1 MASPPGDSRVFGAEY
16 DWVALLATSLPE
28 EQDYKADTRGNWPSD
43 LRGTLFRNGPG
54 LFERNGV
61 RKRMVTDGD
70 GLIRSYD
77 IADGQVHFKS
87 RFVRTT
93 KFREEEAAGRYRYAT
108 WSTRS
113 PGGIWRNIGA
123 TRRRSQAEATVFERH
138 GKLLAFD
145 EVGLP
150 WALDPLTLA
159 TTSRYQIGAPSDR
172 PAFKTRGKL
181 DTLSGDWTV
190 LGHDYVEPKK
200 LRILIENAQGLT
212 NTELSMRL
220 PRASYFRD
228 FFSTPR
234 YVVVGLNAV
243 EIKTTR
249 AMLGIAPLLDAVR
262 WKPSLG
268 NLVVVIPKSGDE
280 PFAVE
285 APASWCFHTINA
297 CESKGELVADF
308 IGYDSPETLLGKNP
322 ALGAVMRGE
331 IRRMSEHGSVRR
343 WRIDLT
349 KQTLRE
355 EIIDASSHEYPTI
368 DPLRA
373 GLPYRHAYMATT
385 RTGQWWSSGTVR
397 LDMETGARDAYVG
410 RETQELREPVFVPR
424 AGGGTDEGWLL
435 VESMDGASGLA
446 SLLVFNAGHVAA
458 GPVAEAVLQHHL
470 PFSVHGTWVPGNE
483 P

>member
-1 MASPPGDSRVFGAEY
+1 VAEPAGDPGSFGTEY
-16 DWVALLATSLPE
+16 NWVALLATSLRQ
-28 EQDYKADTRGNWPSD
+28 EQDYRAETRGNWPSD
-43 LRGTLFRNGPG
+43 LRGSLFRNGPG
-54 LFERNGV
+54 LFERDGV

-70 GLIRSYD
+70 GLVRAYD
-77 IADGQVHFKS
+77 IADGNVHFQS

-93 KFREEEAAGRYRYAT
+93 KFREEEAAGCYKYAT
-108 WSTRS
+108 WSNRA
-113 PGGIWRNIGA
+113 PGGLLRNFGA
-123 TRRRSQAEATVFERH
+123 TRRRSQAEATVYARH

-150 WALDPLTLA
+150 WALDPQTLT

-172 PAFKTRGKL
+172 PAFKTRTKL
-181 DTLSGDWTV
+181 DPLTGDWTV

-200 LRILIENAQGLT
+200 LRILVENAHGLT

-243 EIKTTR
+243 EIKRMR
-249 AMLGIAPLLDAVR
+249 ATLGLAPVLDAVR

-268 NLVVVIPKSGDE
+268 NLVVVIPKNGDD

-297 CESKGELVADF
+297 CESDGEIVADF
-308 IGYDSPETLLGKNP
+308 IGYDSPACLLGKDP
-322 ALGAVMRGE
+322 ALSAVMRGD
-331 IRRMSEHGSVRR
+331 IKRMSQHGSVRR
-343 WRIDLT
+343 WRIDLQ

-373 GLPYRHAYMATT
+373 GLPYRNAYMATT
-385 RTGQWWSSGTVR
+385 RTGQWWTSGIVR
-397 LDMETGARDAYVG
+397 LDMETGTRDAYEG

-424 AGGGTDEGWLL
+424 GGGGTDEGWLL
-435 VESMDGASGLA
+435 VESLDGATGLA
-446 SLLVFNAGHVAA
+446 SLLVFDAGHVSA
-458 GPVAEAVLQHHL
+458 GPIAEAVLRHHL
-470 PFSVHGTWVPGNE
+470 PFSVHGTWVPGY
-483 P
+483 